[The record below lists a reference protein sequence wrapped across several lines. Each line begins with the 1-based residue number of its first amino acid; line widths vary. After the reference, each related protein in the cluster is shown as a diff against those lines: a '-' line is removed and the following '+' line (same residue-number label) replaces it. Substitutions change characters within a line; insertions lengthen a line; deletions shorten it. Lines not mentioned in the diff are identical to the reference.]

1 MSDVFLTNTLC
12 GAKEKFVSLVPNKVK
27 LYSCGP
33 TVYNFAHIGN
43 FRSFLTSDLLSRV
56 LNYAGYDVQ
65 KVMNITDVGHL
76 TGDDAADAAG
86 EDKISRAA
94 REQQID
100 PFQIARKFE
109 DAFLEDEAILRI
121 TPAWKY
127 PRATDYIKEQ
137 IMLAD
142 ILIKKSYAYEANG
155 SVYFRTK
162 KFEKYGQLS
171 GNNLEDLIAGA
182 RVEINS
188 EKEDPM
194 DFALWKKADEN
205 HLMQWDSP
213 WGRGFPGWHAEC
225 SAMSKKLLGFPFDVH
240 TGGEDNAFPHHECEI
255 AQNECS
261 TGGKKTVN
269 YWLHTKYLLVGGKK
283 MSKSAGNF
291 YTIRDLLEKG
301 WKGNELRLALLGAH
315 YRSTLNF
322 SLDSLEQARNSIA
335 RITEARRVCEEIDP
349 AAPNEWSESY
359 RDKFAG
365 ALNDD
370 LNVADALA
378 ATFELVNGVLKLAAE
393 NKLDEATAASALDFL
408 ENDFDVIFDCFPV
421 EAELDDAA
429 TAEIEKMLEL
439 RKQARADKE
448 WAESDRLR
456 DELLEKYNV
465 EVRDGGDGQSWSVR

>member
-1 MSDVFLTNTLC
+1 MSELFLTNTLS
-12 GAKEKFVSLVPNKVK
+12 GVKERFVSLVPGKVR

-76 TGDDAADAAG
+76 TGDDTADAAG
-86 EDKISRAA
+86 EDKISRVA
-94 REQQID
+94 REQEID
-100 PFQIARKFE
+100 PFEIARNYE
-109 DAFLEDEAILRI
+109 SAFREDEAVLRI
-121 TPAWKY
+121 VAANAY
-127 PRATDYIKEQ
+127 PRATDYIEEQ
-137 IMLAD
+137 INLAKT
-142 ILIKKSYAYEANG
+142 LINSGYAYGVNG

-162 KFEKYGQLS
+162 KFKKYGELS
-171 GNNLEDLIAGA
+171 GNRLEDLIAGA

-194 DFALWKKADEN
+194 DFALWKMADEN

-213 WGRGFPGWHAEC
+213 WGKGFPGWHAEC
-225 SAMSKKLLGFPFDVH
+225 SAMSKKLLGFPFDIH

-261 TGGKKTVN
+261 SNGKKSVN

-301 WKGNELRLALLGAH
+301 WKGNEIRLALLGAH

-322 SLDSLEQARNSIA
+322 SLDSLEQARSSIA
-335 RITEARRVCEEIDP
+335 RITEARRMCEETDP
-349 AAPNEWSESY
+349 SAPNDWSDSY
-359 RDKFAG
+359 REKFG
-365 ALNDD
+365 NALNDD
-370 LNVADALA
+370 LNVADGLA
-378 ATFELVNGVLKLAAE
+378 ATFELVSAVLKLSAE

-408 ENDFDVIFDCFPV
+408 ENDFDVIFDCFPEV
-421 EAELDDAA
+421 VKLNDSA
-429 TAEIEKMLEL
+429 TSEINKMLDL
-439 RKQARADKE
+439 RVKARADKN
-448 WAESDRLR
+448 WDESDRLR
-456 DELLEKYNV
+456 DDLLEKYNV
-465 EVRDGGDGQSWSVR
+465 EVRDGSDGQTWCQK